1 MRHYGLEQV
10 KHNVVDLP
18 EMMFGGM
25 QASPGTGTVSNDG
38 KPDPKKSNPKSGPD
52 GDSESGV
59 GKPESGDGSTKR
71 KNTLIGLVFFIVI
84 VVIILFATGVFDS
97 KPKNRR
103 GGKRRRNRKASKGR
117 KARRSNRRRR

>member
-25 QASPGTGTVSNDG
+25 QAASSGVGDVS
-38 KPDPKKSNPKSGPD
+38 KRVQSDPKKPNV
-52 GDSESGV
+52 DSESDDSN
-59 GKPESGDGSTKR
+59 PNAADGSTKR
-71 KNTLIGLVFFIVI
+71 KNIFIGLVFLIVI

-97 KPKNRR
+97 KPKKRS

-117 KARRSNRRRR
+117 KARRSNRR